1 MLNTRDRAADT
12 FMVMRKKRL
21 ARKHTVKAAVSNI
34 DLTKA
39 GTSISLEVY
48 ADKEKIGTVELG
60 RGTIRWY
67 GRHKQKPTP
76 ISWTKF
82 AEWMDSF

>member
-1 MLNTRDRAADT
+1 MPK
-12 FMVMRKKRL
+12 RKS
-21 ARKHTVKAAVSNI
+21 AVRKHTVKAAVSNI

-39 GTSISLEVY
+39 GTSIKLEVF
-48 ADKEKIGTVELG
+48 AAKEKIGTVELG

-67 GRHKQKPTP
+67 GRHKQTAIP
-76 ISWTKF
+76 ISWTRF

>member
-1 MLNTRDRAADT
+1 
-12 FMVMRKKRL
+12 MRKKRQ
-21 ARKHTVKAAVSNI
+21 RKHKVVGAVNNI

-39 GTSISLEVY
+39 GTSVSLDVF
-48 ADKEKIGTVELG
+48 ADQEKIGRVELG

-67 GRHKQKPTP
+67 GRRKQKATP

-82 AEWMDSF
+82 AEWMDGI